1 MSEPPAKII
10 RVGDVSE
17 GYFCFVFSHT
27 EKCKHFLFISALT
40 PNVGNLGNNVPEFIE
55 FTKIIR
61 FGDACEG

>member
-1 MSEPPAKII
+1 MSPK
-10 RVGDVSE
+10 GS
-17 GYFCFVFSHT
+17 FFFVFSHT

-40 PNVGNLGNNVPEFIE
+40 PNVGNLGNNLPEFIE